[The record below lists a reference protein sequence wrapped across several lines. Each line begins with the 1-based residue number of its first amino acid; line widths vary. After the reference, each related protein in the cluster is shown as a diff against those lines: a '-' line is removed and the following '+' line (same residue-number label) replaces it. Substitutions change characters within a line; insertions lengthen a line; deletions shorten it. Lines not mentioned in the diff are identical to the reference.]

1 MEIEFNTH
9 GNDKQK
15 LCAEYWLDDTVTDIV
30 FGGAKG
36 TAKSYTGVSLIFGDA
51 FIYPGTHYFIARK
64 KLNDLRKFTRPSI
77 HEVFNHWDISD
88 LMWKYNGQDN
98 YYELHNGSK
107 VFFLEANY
115 QPSDPLY
122 ERFGSM
128 QMTRGWIE
136 EAGEF
141 EEAAKNNLAAS
152 VGRWRND
159 EYGLIRKLLQTCNP
173 AKNYLYR
180 DYYKKFH
187 RNSLESH
194 KRFIQAL
201 PQDNK
206 MLEDGYIEHLR
217 QVLSHN
223 ERQRLL
229 MGKWEFDDDP
239 NACTTFDAIDMMFDY
254 PKPEK
259 LEGKWYITADIAFE
273 SDKCIIILWNGLDA
287 IKITNHDKDKK
298 PEEVI
303 RKLQA
308 EYGVA
313 NRNICYDATGAG
325 LYLKNYIKGGYQF
338 HSGAKAIKKKK
349 EGREFE
355 HLKTQVYWFLAE
367 AINDGRL
374 KIHDKVYQ
382 EDITDELMMI
392 KTLPKDGLS
401 GVVKMI
407 RKDAIKHVIGRSPD
421 FLDALSMRMVY
432 ELKGGFQ
439 NCI

>member
-15 LCAEYWLDDTVTDIV
+15 LCAEYWLDDSITDIV
-30 FGGAKG
+30 YGGSKG
-36 TAKSYTGVSLIFGDA
+36 SAKSYTGVSLIFGDA

-77 HEVFNHWDISD
+77 QEVFNHWGISD

-159 EYGLIRKLLQTCNP
+159 EYELSRKLLQTCNP

-180 DYYKKFH
+180 DYYKKH
-187 RNSLESH
+187 NRNTLEAH

-201 PQDNK
+201 PQDNR
-206 MLEDGYIEHLR
+206 MLEDGYIDHLK
-217 QVLSHN
+217 QVLSRN
-223 ERQRLL
+223 EKARLL
-229 MGKWEFDDDP
+229 DGLWEFDDDP
-239 NACTTFDAIDMMFDY
+239 NSCTTFDAIDMMFDY

-259 LEGKWYITADIAFE
+259 MEGKWYITSDIAFE
-273 SDKCIIILWNGLDA
+273 SDKCIIILWNGLEA
-287 IKITNHDKDKK
+287 IKIINHDKDKK
-298 PEEVI
+298 PENKI
-303 RKLQA
+303 KQLQS

-325 LYLKNYIKGGYQF
+325 MYLKNYIKGGYQF
-338 HSGAKAIKKKK
+338 HSAAKTIKKKK
-349 EGREFE
+349 DEREFE
-355 HLKTQVYWFLAE
+355 HLKTQVYWFLAK
-367 AINDGRL
+367 AINDGRI

-382 EDITDELMMI
+382 EDITDELMLI

-407 RKDAIKHVIGRSPD
+407 KKDAIKKVIGRSPD